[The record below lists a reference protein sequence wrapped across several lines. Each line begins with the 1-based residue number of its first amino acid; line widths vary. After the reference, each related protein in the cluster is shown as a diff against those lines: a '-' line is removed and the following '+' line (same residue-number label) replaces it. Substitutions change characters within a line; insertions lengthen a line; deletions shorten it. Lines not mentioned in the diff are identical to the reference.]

1 MNKRMLFL
9 CLLAVMVLLVTVAL
23 GGCQG
28 DKGTESSVTDN
39 HSSTETTSGT
49 ETVSGTESA
58 SGTEAGG
65 ATTGGSV
72 VVGMTQD
79 LVSLDPHIQTDA
91 GTRNVVFNLFEG
103 LVKPTSDGDL
113 VPAVASDYEILEDG
127 KVYSFTLREGITF
140 HDGSRVTV
148 ENIKYS
154 IERYAEVQAE
164 SSVFSAPP
172 EVVLIDEST
181 VEIRLD
187 EANTE
192 LLADLAT
199 VYIIP
204 RSNTDVATNPIG
216 TGPFKYVSYTAG
228 QKLVLNKYDGYWKEG
243 YPYLDE
249 VTFKFIADVETAFV
263 ELQAGTLDIL
273 NYLTIDQ
280 AELLGDDF
288 NIVEGS
294 MNLVHAL
301 YLNNDYEPLQD
312 VKVRQALSYAV
323 DKDTINEF
331 WSGGKSRLIGSHM
344 IPSIAKYYE
353 EGAEGLYPY
362 NVEKAKELLAEAG
375 YTDGFDLV
383 ITVPSSYTQHVSTA
397 EVIVEYLKAV
407 GINASIELV
416 EWSTW
421 LSDVYTDRNYQ
432 ATVIGVDGKLAPS
445 SWLIRYVSSY
455 ENNFVN
461 YSNEEY
467 DSIFALAKATVDES
481 EKIEL
486 YKELQMILAEDA
498 VNVFIQD
505 PAEFVAVN
513 SKLAGYE
520 VYPVA
525 AQDLSTVY
533 YVEQ

>member
-1 MNKRMLFL
+1 MNKRMRFL
-9 CLLAVMVLLVTVAL
+9 CLLAVMVLLVSVTL

-28 DKGTESSVTDN
+28 DKGTESSTTDN
-39 HSSTETTSGT
+39 NSSTNA
-49 ETVSGTESA
+49 A
-58 SGTEAGG
+58 SETEATR

-113 VPAVASDYEILEDG
+113 MPAVASDYEVLEDG
-127 KVYSFTLREGITF
+127 KVYRFTLREGITF
-140 HDGSRVTV
+140 HDGSKVTV
-148 ENIKYS
+148 EDIKYS
-154 IERYAEVQAE
+154 IERYAEVQSEA
-164 SSVFSAPP
+164 SVFSAMD
-172 EVVLIDEST
+172 EVVVIDEST
-181 VEIRLD
+181 VELRLE

-204 RSNTDVATNPIG
+204 QSNTDVATNPIG
-216 TGPFKYVSYTAG
+216 TGPFKFVSYTAG
-228 QKLVLNKYDGYWKEG
+228 QKLMLSKHEGYWKEG

-249 VTFKFIADVETAFV
+249 VEFKFIADVETAFM

-280 AELLGDDF
+280 VEILGEEF

-312 VKVRQALSYAV
+312 VKVRQALCHAV

-331 WSGGKSRLIGSHM
+331 FAGGKSRLIGSHM
-344 IPSIAKYYE
+344 IPSIVKYYE

-362 NVEKAKELLAEAG
+362 DVEKAKELLAEAG
-375 YTDGFDLV
+375 YAEGFDLV
-383 ITVPSSYTQHVSTA
+383 ITVPNAYSQHVRTA
-397 EVIVEYLKAV
+397 EIIVENLKAV
-407 GINASIELV
+407 GINASLELV

-421 LSDVYTDRNYQ
+421 LSDVYAERNYQ
-432 ATVIGVDGKLAPS
+432 STVIGVDAKLAPS
-445 SWLIRYVSSY
+445 SWLIRYVSTY
-455 ENNFVN
+455 ENNFMN
-461 YSNEEY
+461 YSSNEY
-467 DSIFALAKATVDES
+467 DDIFAQAKAAVDET
-481 EKIEL
+481 EKVTL
-486 YKELQMILAEDA
+486 YKELQMILAQEA

-513 SKLAGYE
+513 RKLTGYE
-520 VYPVA
+520 VFPVA
-525 AQDLSTVY
+525 AQDLSTVR

>member
-1 MNKRMLFL
+1 MNKRTQFPR
-9 CLLAVMVLLVTVAL
+9 LLAVMVLLVTVAL

-28 DKGTESSVTDN
+28 DKGTESSMTDN
-39 HSSTETTSGT
+39 HSSTQTASSIETK
-49 ETVSGTESA
+49 
-58 SGTEAGG
+58 AGG

-113 VPAVASDYEILEDG
+113 VPAVASDYEVLEDG
-127 KVYSFTLREGITF
+127 KVYRFTLREGITF
-140 HDGSRVTV
+140 HDGSQVTV
-148 ENIKYS
+148 EDIKYS

-164 SSVFSAPP
+164 SSVFSALN
-172 EVVLIDEST
+172 EVAVIDEST
-181 VEIRLD
+181 VEIRLG

-192 LLADLAT
+192 LPADLAT

-204 RSNTDVATNPIG
+204 KSNTDVATNPIG
-216 TGPFKYVSYTAG
+216 TGPFKFVSYTAG
-228 QKLVLNKYDGYWKEG
+228 QKLMLEKYDGYWKEG
-243 YPYLDE
+243 YPYLNE
-249 VTFKFIADVETAFV
+249 VTFKFVADPETAFM

-273 NYLTIDQ
+273 NYLTIDKV
-280 AELLGDDF
+280 EILGDDF

-301 YLNNDYEPLQD
+301 YLNNDYGPLQD
-312 VKVRQALSYAV
+312 IRVRQALCHAV

-331 WSGGKSRLIGSHM
+331 FAGGKSRLIGSHM

-362 NVEKAKELLAEAG
+362 DVEKAKELLAEAG
-375 YTDGFDLV
+375 YADGFDLA
-383 ITVPSSYTQHVSTA
+383 ITVPSAYSQHVRTA
-397 EVIVEYLKAV
+397 EIIVENLKAV
-407 GINASIELV
+407 GIHASLELV

-445 SWLIRYVSSY
+445 SWLVRYVSTF
-455 ENNFVN
+455 ENNFFN
-461 YSNEEY
+461 YSSEEY
-467 DSIFALAKATVDES
+467 DAIYAQAKATVDET
-481 EKIEL
+481 EKIRL
-486 YKELQMILAEDA
+486 YKELQMMLAKEA
-498 VNVFIQD
+498 ANVFIQD

-513 SKLAGYE
+513 RELAGYQ

>member
-1 MNKRMLFL
+1 MNKRTRFL

-28 DKGTESSVTDN
+28 DKGTESSMTDN
-39 HSSTETTSGT
+39 DSSTET
-49 ETVSGTESA
+49 A
-58 SGTEAGG
+58 SNAEAGE

-79 LVSLDPHIQTDA
+79 LVSLDPHVQTDA

-127 KVYSFTLREGITF
+127 KVYRFTLRDGITF
-140 HDGSRVTV
+140 HDGSQVTV
-148 ENIKYS
+148 EDIKYS

-164 SSVFSAPP
+164 SSVFSAST
-172 EVVLIDEST
+172 EVAVIDEST
-181 VEIRLD
+181 VEIRLG

-204 RSNTDVATNPIG
+204 ASNTDVATNPIG
-216 TGPFKYVSYTAG
+216 TGPFKFASYTVG
-228 QKLVLNKYDGYWKEG
+228 QNLMLEKYDGYWQEG

-249 VTFKFIADVETAFV
+249 VTFKFVADVETAFM

-273 NYLTIDQ
+273 NYLTADQ
-280 AELLGDDF
+280 VEILGDDF
-288 NIVEGS
+288 NIATGS

-301 YLNNDYEPLQD
+301 YLNNDYGPLQD
-312 VKVRQALSYAV
+312 VKVRQALCYAV
-323 DKDTINEF
+323 DKDAINEF
-331 WSGGKSRLIGSHM
+331 FAGGKSHLIGSHM

-362 NVEKAKELLAEAG
+362 DVEKAKELLAEAG
-375 YTDGFDLV
+375 YADGFDLV
-383 ITVPSSYTQHVSTA
+383 ITVPGSYTQHVSTA
-397 EVIVEYLKAV
+397 EIIIENLKAV
-407 GINASIELV
+407 GINASLELV

-421 LSDVYTDRNYQ
+421 LSDVYTDKNYQ

-445 SWLIRYVSSY
+445 SWLIRYESSY
-455 ENNFVN
+455 ENNFIN
-461 YSNEEY
+461 YKNEEY
-467 DSIFALAKATVDES
+467 DAIFAQAKATVDES
-481 EKIEL
+481 EKIKL
-486 YKELQMILAEDA
+486 YKELQMILAEEA

-533 YVEQ
+533 YVGQ